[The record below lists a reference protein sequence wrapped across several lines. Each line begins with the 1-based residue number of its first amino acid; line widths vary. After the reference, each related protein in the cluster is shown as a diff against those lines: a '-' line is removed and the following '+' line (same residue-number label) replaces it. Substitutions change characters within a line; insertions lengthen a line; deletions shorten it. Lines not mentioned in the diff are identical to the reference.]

1 MFVGFGGVVEHHVQ
15 HHLETFCL
23 QCGDHR
29 AEFSDGRADII
40 IPAAAASRVACVGAE
55 EADGV
60 VAPIVVQ
67 AAFVHAVFVDG
78 GVDGQQRQRGHA
90 ETLEMRD
97 RRRLRQPGIGATQRV
112 GDAGQRHRETL
123 DVQLVQHEFRQ
134 RTTRTLRGARCG
146 RRRDPRL
153 QCKCGVVASVEHA
166 CAFGMALHVGEVF
179 RAPVEAADNLA
190 GIGIKQ
196 QFVRVE
202 AIARFRLPGAVR
214 AIAVDQAWL
223 CAGQYAGKYAI
234 LGGVQGVSFQFMDAV
249 GIEYAQL
256 NPFRALREHGE
267 LDAAI
272 DDMRAERR
280 CAAGEQMRWQR
291 LSHCLQEVL

>member
-1 MFVGFGGVVEHHVQ
+1 MDQAQGVAAAAGVLVAAAVVGFQSIPAGVVETAEADRRPVFVGFGGVVEHHVQ

-97 RRRLRQPGIGATQRV
+97 RRRLRQPGIGAAQRV

-123 DVQLVQHEFRQ
+123 DVQLVQHEF
-134 RTTRTLRGARCG
+134 
-146 RRRDPRL
+146 
-153 QCKCGVVASVEHA
+153 
-166 CAFGMALHVGEVF
+166 
-179 RAPVEAADNLA
+179 
-190 GIGIKQ
+190 
-196 QFVRVE
+196 
-202 AIARFRLPGAVR
+202 
-214 AIAVDQAWL
+214 
-223 CAGQYAGKYAI
+223 
-234 LGGVQGVSFQFMDAV
+234 
-249 GIEYAQL
+249 
-256 NPFRALREHGE
+256 
-267 LDAAI
+267 
-272 DDMRAERR
+272 
-280 CAAGEQMRWQR
+280 
-291 LSHCLQEVL
+291 